1 MFTLRIALVAA
12 FALLVAACGS
22 ALAESND
29 LGSGLPD
36 PGAKEATTTLPGPEI
51 EDPPLPTAPPTTT
64 VPDITTTLPGPEIE
78 DPPLP
83 TAPPTTAA
91 PDITTDVLVYFVVE
105 PKSGIDGTD
114 FGCGLAAAV
123 TRRVQSPEVL
133 SGAIEALLAGPT
145 DAEFEAG
152 YGTVFTDE
160 VGWKLASVTISDG
173 TALIDFSEDSQP
185 FNNMSASCVHLA
197 LMAQLETT
205 ATQFSTVDRA
215 VFSVG
220 GDIPTFYHWLERD
233 VPEL

>member
-22 ALAESND
+22 ALADSD
-29 LGSGLPD
+29 GVDSGLPD
-36 PGAKEATTTLPGPEI
+36 PDATETTTTLPGPEI
-51 EDPPLPTAPPTTT
+51 EDPPLPTAPPSTADPDVTTT
-64 VPDITTTLPGPEIE
+64 PPDPEIE
-78 DPPLP
+78 YPPS
-83 TAPPTTAA
+83 TAA
-91 PDITTDVLVYFVVE
+91 PDTTDVLVYFVVE
-105 PKSGIDGTD
+105 PESGIDGTD

-123 TRRVQSPEVL
+123 TRRVQSPEIL
-133 SGAIEALLAGPT
+133 SGAIETLLAGPT
-145 DAEFEAG
+145 DAESEAG
-152 YGTVFTDE
+152 YGTILTDE
-160 VGWKLASVTISDG
+160 VGWELASVTISDG

-197 LMAQLETT
+197 LMTQLEAT

>member
-1 MFTLRIALVAA
+1 MLTLRIALVAA

-22 ALAESND
+22 ALGESND
-29 LGSGLPD
+29 VGSGLPD

-51 EDPPLPTAPPTTT
+51 EDPPLPTAPPSTAG
-64 VPDITTTLPGPEIE
+64 PDITTNLPGPEIE

-83 TAPPTTAA
+83 TAPPSTADPA
-91 PDITTDVLVYFVVE
+91 ATTDVLVYFVVE
-105 PKSGIDGTD
+105 PESGIDGTD

-123 TRRVQSPEVL
+123 TRRVQSPKVL

-152 YGTVFTDE
+152 YGSVFTAD